1 MYRFDDVASP
11 AVTTSW
17 WRRALTLTH
26 VIRLSLGAPRDATTS
41 WNRFW
46 SGVDATGDGGDVLWD
61 ASASDEALRYVDLL
75 DANGDPRLPVVDVGC
90 GNGRLTRLLVPRFPR
105 ALGVDLSPDAITL
118 ARGDNPTPAV
128 EFRALDMTGPGEGQR
143 LRTELGEANVLVR
156 GLLHVLDAPAR
167 RQLAANLAEL
177 VGPGSAVLIAETN
190 HRGPLLGYLESLGAG
205 PRGMPGPLARAI
217 ATGIPKPRPYGEAEL
232 DDSFPVDRWR
242 RVLIDNDAAITTI
255 PLRRAGVPDSV
266 PGFVA
271 VLKLRAGS
279 GRAGT
284 RTDP

>member
-1 MYRFDDVASP
+1 M
-11 AVTTSW
+11 TTSW

-26 VIRLSLGAPRDATTS
+26 VIRLSLGASRDTTTS
-41 WNRFW
+41 WNSFW

-75 DANGDPRLPVVDVGC
+75 AENGDQRLPVVDVGC
-90 GNGRLTRLLVPRFPR
+90 GNGRLTRLLAPRFPR
-105 ALGVDLSPDAITL
+105 ALGVDLSPDAIAL
-118 ARGDNPTPAV
+118 ARGEGPTPMV
-128 EFRALDMTGPGEGQR
+128 EFRALDMTGPGEGER
-143 LRTELGEANVLVR
+143 LRAELGEANVLVR

-167 RQLAANLAEL
+167 RRLAANLADL
-177 VGPGSAVLIAETN
+177 VGPGGAVLIAETN

-232 DDSFPVDRWR
+232 DASFPAERWR
-242 RVLIDNDAAITTI
+242 RVLIDDDAAITTI
-255 PLRRAGVPDSV
+255 PLRRPGVPDSV

-271 VLKLRAGS
+271 VLRSRAGS
-279 GRAGT
+279 GRAGS

>member
-1 MYRFDDVASP
+1 
-11 AVTTSW
+11 
-17 WRRALTLTH
+17 LTLTH

-128 EFRALDMTGPGEGQR
+128 EFRALDMTGPGKGQR

-177 VGPGSAVLIAETN
+177 VGPGGAVLIAETN